1 MGVKSFREQL
11 ETWRHDL
18 HKQPE
23 VAFNEFKTAA
33 YLAKTLREMGF
44 EVEENVGQTGVVATL
59 KVGTGGHVVGLRSD
73 IDALQIKEQG
83 TVSYKS
89 CHEGYMHGCGHDGH
103 MASLLGAAKLLS
115 DNRDFD
121 GTVCLVFQPAEEP
134 GKGAQAMLDD
144 GLLNRYKIEEIYGF
158 HNMPGMAKGVIFT
171 RTGGIMGSE
180 DNFVITVKGRGCHAA
195 RPHMG
200 KDAILI
206 GSEIVVA
213 LQTIVSR
220 SIDPNEPVVISCT
233 EFITDGA
240 HNAVAGTVTI
250 KGDTRSY
257 SREVQ
262 AQLEQEMKAISEGIC
277 QMHGVTCEFEY
288 THEFLPTV
296 NHQDALET
304 AIAAATKVVGTEYV
318 NGNASQVMI
327 SEDFGKF
334 LEQIPGCFVFIGSG
348 TGENG
353 EGEFALHNPRY
364 DFNDNILETAAQ
376 YFAEVAKESLA
387 KLNKRIGE
395 Q

>member
-1 MGVKSFREQL
+1 METKSFREQL

-18 HKQPE
+18 HMRPE
-23 VAFNEFKTAA
+23 TAFNEVKTAA
-33 YLAKTLREMGF
+33 YLADVLRDMGYT
-44 EVEENVGQTGVVATL
+44 VEEKVGHTGVVATL
-59 KVGTGGHVVGLRSD
+59 KAGSGSHMVGLRSD
-73 IDALQIKEQG
+73 IDALHIQEQG

-89 CHEGYMHGCGHDGH
+89 QHEGYMHGCGHDGH

-115 DNRDFD
+115 ENPDFD

-144 GLLNRYKIEEIYGF
+144 GILERYPMEEIYGF
-158 HNMPGMAKGVIFT
+158 HNMPGMEKGTIFT

-262 AQLEQEMKAISEGIC
+262 AQLEREMKAISESIC
-277 QMHGVTCEFEY
+277 QMHGATCEFEY
-288 THEFLPTV
+288 THEFSPTV
-296 NHQDALET
+296 NHQDAVNT
-304 AIAAATKVVGTEYV
+304 AIEAATKVAGSEHV
-318 NGNASQVMI
+318 NGNAAQVMI

-353 EGEFALHNPRY
+353 EGEFALHNPMY
-364 DFNDNILETAAQ
+364 DFNDNILETSAH
-376 YFAEVAKESLA
+376 YFAEVAKGSLV
-387 KLNKRIGE
+387 KLNSRGK
-395 Q
+395 